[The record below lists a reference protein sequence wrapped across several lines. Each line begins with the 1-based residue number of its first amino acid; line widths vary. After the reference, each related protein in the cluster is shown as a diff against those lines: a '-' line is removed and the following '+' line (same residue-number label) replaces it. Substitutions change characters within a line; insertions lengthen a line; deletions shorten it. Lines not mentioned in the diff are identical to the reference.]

1 MRYRK
6 LIRFPIV
13 AIILLSHGI
22 NPFGKL
28 ADTIPQIRQQLS
40 NREKEYIINT
50 CLDDGIA
57 DCMRSMFYED

>member
-13 AIILLSHGI
+13 TIILLLHGI

-28 ADTIPQIRQQLS
+28 ADTIPKGQQLS
-40 NREKEYIINT
+40 NREKEYIANT
-50 CLDDGIA
+50 CLSDSVA
-57 DCMRSMFYED
+57 DVMRDMLYEN

>member
-22 NPFGKL
+22 NPFEKL
-28 ADTIPQIRQQLS
+28 ADTIPKIRQRLS

-50 CLDDGIA
+50 CSDDGIA

>member
-28 ADTIPQIRQQLS
+28 ADTIPKRQRLS
-40 NREKEYIINT
+40 NREKEYIANT
-50 CLDDGIA
+50 CLSDSVA
-57 DCMRSMFYED
+57 DVMRDIIYEN

>member
-40 NREKEYIINT
+40 NREKEYIANT
-50 CLDDGIA
+50 CLSDSVA
-57 DCMRSMFYED
+57 DVMRDMLYEN

>member
-28 ADTIPQIRQQLS
+28 ADTIPQRQRLS
-40 NREKEYIINT
+40 NREKEYIANT
-50 CLDDGIA
+50 CLSDSVA
-57 DCMRSMFYED
+57 DVMRDMLYEN